1 MVTLD
6 EVRHLT
12 RHSSNWSLTDFDI
25 ILGTEEPSF
34 KICSSKFFC
43 RKIEMKGQVIYHFL
57 AKNKLHVKLLCSSLG
72 LFLWDVPHQYQC
84 SEITW
89 IMVDQMNRWILV
101 QSGFIGSFDLP
112 WSEWSQ
118 ITDPDLDYPKGMHPL
133 FACMYSVNHFLEL
146 TLAGLKQQDTQC
158 S

>member
-101 QSGFIGSFDLP
+101 QSGFISSFDLP

-118 ITDPDLDYPKGMHPL
+118 ITDPDLDHPKGMHPL
-133 FACMYSVNHFLEL
+133 FACMYSVNYFFEL
-146 TLAGLKQQDTQC
+146 TLAGLKQHDTQ
-158 S
+158 SS